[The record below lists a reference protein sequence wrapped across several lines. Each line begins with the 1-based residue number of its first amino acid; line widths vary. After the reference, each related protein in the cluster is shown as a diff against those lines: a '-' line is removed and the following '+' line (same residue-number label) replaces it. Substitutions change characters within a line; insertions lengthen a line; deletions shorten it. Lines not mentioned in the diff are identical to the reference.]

1 MNRSA
6 LIARCR
12 SITQDTKNRPYLWS
26 DDEFGDALN
35 EAGDEACIRARLIE
49 RDDIELNVSAN
60 DPKVEIPDYA
70 WSISRVAM
78 NGRKLDLVDRQMLD
92 EREGVDWES
101 RTAEEPLAC
110 YEVNGSLR
118 LYPIPTV
125 AGVLKIHS
133 FCTPESQMSEDDDE
147 PAGIRPRLH
156 EKLID
161 WALHVAYLKADS
173 DTFNADLADK
183 YEADFEKTFGPRPD
197 EKAMRRLRINV
208 TRRTTGAYF

>member
-1 MNRSA
+1 MNLRA
-6 LIARCR
+6 QIDRCR
-12 SITQDTKNRPYLWS
+12 MLTQDTEHPYLWS
-26 DDEFGDALN
+26 DDEFSDGLN

-49 RDDIELNVSAN
+49 RDDIELDVSAN
-60 DPKVEIPDYA
+60 EPKVEIPDYA
-70 WSISRVAM
+70 WSISRVAI
-78 NGRKLDLVDRQMLD
+78 NGRKLELVDRQMLD
-92 EREGVDWES
+92 EREGVDWEA
-101 RTAEEPLAC
+101 RTAEEPWAC

-125 AGVLKIHS
+125 AGVLNVHS
-133 FCTPESQMSEDDDE
+133 FCTPDSKMSEDDDE

-156 EKLID
+156 DKLIE